1 MRYSLVLVSLA
12 LALGSAACASR
23 QTPPP
28 PAATPPKPAPVV
40 AAPPAVPPGHL
51 ARVEVD
57 RVLTTQGPPW
67 VLRRI
72 LSEEVIRKDGKFAGW
87 RLVGLPEEWK
97 DLDLK
102 PGDIVTRVNGL
113 PLETPDQAWEAW
125 KSVASSPEL
134 KISVMRDGAARQLT
148 LPIDGPPSAETA
160 KALGRDPGP
169 QRASAPQERRGT
181 SLGGT
186 PAGGDEE
193 AY

>member
-1 MRYSLVLVSLA
+1 MQSSPVLAASLA

-28 PAATPPKPAPVV
+28 PPEPPPKVVKALPAP
-40 AAPPAVPPGHL
+40 PPAPPGHL
-51 ARVEVD
+51 ARAEVD

-67 VLRRI
+67 VLRRVI
-72 LSEEVIRKDGKFAGW
+72 SEEVIARNGKFTGW

-97 DLDLK
+97 DIDLK

-134 KISVMRDGAARQLT
+134 KISLVRDGAARQVT
-148 LPIDGPPSAETA
+148 LPIDGPPSPDTT
-160 KALGRDPGP
+160 KALGSPGP
-169 QRASAPQERRGT
+169 QRASGPPERRGT
-181 SLGGT
+181 TLGGT
-186 PAGGDEE
+186 TSGDEE